1 MLPGMSELVR
11 LRVYHFAPGAAFE
24 GGLVAAIERME
35 LLGDVKLL
43 DALFVGRDP
52 ADGGLMAVD
61 RGTANAEGTFAS
73 LLDFRLDPGRRQ
85 ALTERTLADHP
96 GGVPRPLIESI
107 AATLEPGAGIFAV
120 IHTDADA
127 TVLEEAVARSH
138 GRQIADDTVE
148 SQALAEVG
156 ERLQAAASAAGSD
169 A

>member
-1 MLPGMSELVR
+1 MLPRMSELVR

-52 ADGGLMAVD
+52 ADGGLMA
-61 RGTANAEGTFAS
+61 GTFAS

-96 GGVPRPLIESI
+96 GGVPQPLIESI
-107 AATLEPGAGIFAV
+107 AATLAPGAGIFAV

-138 GRQIADDTVE
+138 GRPIADDTVE

-156 ERLQAAASAAGSD
+156 ERLQAAANAAAWD